1 MNVLLTRHDWIGLF
15 IGTLVLFGMVV
26 AGGFA
31 GGILA
36 IGLVLALEI
45 AIVLFIL
52 LQNRRE
58 VLQNCQQNR
67 REILQ
72 NRQQNRYQN
81 RQQFEQV
88 EDLLGLYF
96 SLSEGLAPLPKTRGW
111 AASPDF
117 LRLVYERIQKEEPGL
132 VVELGSGS
140 STVVG
145 GYALQQ
151 NGAGR
156 LSSLEHLEKYAR
168 QSREMVS
175 FHGLDDYS
183 QVLEAPLTDYTLN
196 GGNWEWYSLKNFDPE
211 ESIDLVIVDG
221 PPGHLQ
227 ELSRYPALPL
237 LSEWLSEETTFIVD
251 DGDRKDEETMVQR
264 WLEEKSGATSEYH
277 DTEKGA
283 YILSA

>member
-1 MNVLLTRHDWIGLF
+1 MNVLLARRDWIGF
-15 IGTLVLFGMVV
+15 SVATLGILSLMV
-26 AGGFA
+26 AGWFTVGT
-31 GGILA
+31 LA
-36 IGLVLALEI
+36 IGVALSLEI
-45 AIVLFIL
+45 AVVLFIL

-58 VLQNCQQNR
+58 
-67 REILQ
+67 
-72 NRQQNRYQN
+72 N

-96 SLSEGLAPLPKTRGW
+96 SLPEGPPLPKTRGW

-117 LRLVYERIQKEEPGL
+117 LRLVYGRIRKEKPGL

-151 NGAGR
+151 NGSGR
-156 LSSLEHLEKYAR
+156 LVSFEHLEKYVR

-175 FHGLDDYS
+175 FHSLDDYS

-196 GGNWEWYSLKNFDPE
+196 GEGWKWYSLKNFDPE
-211 ESIDLVIVDG
+211 ETVDLVIVDG
-221 PPGHLQ
+221 PPGGLQ
-227 ELSRYPALPL
+227 DLSRYPALPL
-237 LSEWLSEETTFIVD
+237 LSEWLSEEATFIVD
-251 DGDRKDEETMVQR
+251 DGDRKDEEAIVKR
-264 WLEEKSGATSEYH
+264 WMEENPKLTLKYR

-283 YILSA
+283 YITSE